1 VRACVRTCV
10 QNNVGIMPKFD
21 FNTTVAETKWSVEPI
36 IPLGHL
42 GIVLAQSGVG
52 KSLIVESLAV
62 HIVHEV
68 PFCGFNT
75 NFGDVLIIDQD
86 TPTNVLTNRLIKF
99 GKAMGCA
106 PKHRLFVESMK
117 DYSLADS
124 ALRTVIKDHGST
136 VLVIIDSLHSVCGR
150 LNPNY
155 TSDMNILAK
164 LKSDC
169 LTGHRTILIN
179 HHISEKSPYT
189 IAQLMTDNSHS
200 MSMGNSAIIQQADT
214 FYIVGAMATNGLTSK
229 LYIRP
234 VAKRVSIRP
243 TPLILQIVQPTPDSE
258 RLEYQGD
265 YVLNFSEV
273 ELDCLTLFKEYPF
286 DRTVKQAYDDMG
298 QRHGIIAVRE
308 ALASLNTKGLLL
320 LSRHKSNLFKYKALQ

>member
-1 VRACVRTCV
+1 MA
-10 QNNVGIMPKFD
+10 KFD
-21 FNTTVAETKWSVEPI
+21 FNTTVEEAKWAVEPI

-62 HIVHEV
+62 HMVHEV
-68 PFCGFNT
+68 PFCGFTT

-86 TPTNVLTNRLIKF
+86 TPSNVLTNRLVKF
-99 GKAMGCA
+99 GKAMGCV

-124 ALRTVIKDHGST
+124 TLRTVIKDHGSA

-189 IAQLMTDNSHS
+189 IEQLMTDNSHS
-200 MSMGNSAIIQQADT
+200 MSMGNSAIIQQADSY
-214 FYIVGAMATNGLTSK
+214 YIVGAMASNGLTNK

-234 VAKRVSIRP
+234 IAKRVSIRS
-243 TPLILQIVQPTPDSE
+243 TPLILQIVQPSEDSE
-258 RLEYQGD
+258 RLEFKGD
-265 YVLNFSEV
+265 YVLNLSTE
-273 ELDCLTLFKEYPF
+273 ELDCLTLFKEQPT
-286 DRTVKQAYDDMG
+286 DRTVREVYECMG
-298 QRHGIIAVRE
+298 HKHGETVIRE
-308 ALASLNTKGLLL
+308 ALNSLSDKGLIVM
-320 LSRHKSNLFKYKALQ
+320 SKHKSNLFKYKALQ